1 MPTKKSLPP
10 ILGKWAP
17 ALCRRGA
24 VASLIAIFC
33 IASPVFAQ
41 DAVSPRKA
49 PESSDVS
56 GATPAA
62 SPAKKTTTRSTTSSA
77 ITEQNI
83 VVRGEEVP
91 SSYGAP
97 PALSRSRF
105 SNLVNAYVLPPYAVY
120 AAAIYEGDAQR
131 FDHPDH
137 SYTAEVEMGL
147 PARFGIAMENEVETY
162 RGRTQERSFSL
173 EARYALADWDKIPL
187 NPTFFVEYKIGIG
200 HILHDEGP
208 PAPPAKGEQLEF
220 LHENNPLPDA
230 IEGRL
235 LLSEEFFGK
244 LEWAFNAFMEQ
255 ENGGDRGREIGFAQS
270 AMVPVILPR
279 ERLKIGAEM
288 QLTTFSDKGIRGDPS
303 YRFILGPTIAWK
315 PSKNTRFDVSPLFGA
330 TYDAPKASV
339 FAVFSYVFGGSE
351 GTEAEAPASTR
362 NR

>member
-1 MPTKKSLPP
+1 MLKKFSFAPSLAVLLAGTFCVAYPT
-10 ILGKWAP
+10 
-17 ALCRRGA
+17 
-24 VASLIAIFC
+24 
-33 IASPVFAQ
+33 FAQ

-49 PESSDVS
+49 AEAADST
-56 GATPAA
+56 ATTT
-62 SPAKKTTTRSTTSSA
+62 PAKKTSTRSTTKSA
-77 ITEQNI
+77 VTESTI
-83 VVRGEEVP
+83 VVRGEEVT
-91 SSYGAP
+91 SAYGAP

-105 SNLVNAYVLPPYAVY
+105 SNLVNAYVLPPFGVY
-120 AAAIYEGDAQR
+120 AAAIFEGDAQR
-131 FDHPDH
+131 FDRPDY

-147 PARFGIAMENEVETY
+147 PNRFGIAIENEVETY
-162 RGRTQERSFSL
+162 RGTTQERSFSF
-173 EARYALADWDKIPL
+173 EARYALADWDKFPL
-187 NPTFFVEYKIGIG
+187 NPTLFLEYKIGIG

-235 LLSEEFFGK
+235 LLSEVFFEK
-244 LEWAFNAFMEQ
+244 IEWAFNAFLEQ
-255 ENGGDRGREIGFAQS
+255 ENGGDRGRELGFAQS

-279 ERLKIGAEM
+279 ERLKVGAEM

-303 YRFILGPTIAWK
+303 YRFIIGPTIAWK